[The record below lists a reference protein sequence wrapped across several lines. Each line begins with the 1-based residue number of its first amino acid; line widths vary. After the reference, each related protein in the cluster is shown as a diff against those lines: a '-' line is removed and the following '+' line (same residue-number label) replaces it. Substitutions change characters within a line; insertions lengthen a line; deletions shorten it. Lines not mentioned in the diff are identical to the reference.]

1 MSHQGH
7 DRMRAAAVLG
17 WPVGSRLASAQDTV
31 EGGQAGSRKVFS
43 ILGLS
48 LAILVTGDDPD
59 G

>member
-1 MSHQGH
+1 M
-7 DRMRAAAVLG
+7 LG

-48 LAILVTGDDPD
+48 LAILVTEDDPD